1 VDTIRAGSWRYVARQ
16 WQPLLIA
23 LLCSAGVTAITG
35 FTAYLLERVI
45 QSMEFKD
52 PAQLN
57 RISLA
62 VVGVFALKWFFSY
75 GQVYY
80 LALAAQ
86 RLTARLREDVFA
98 HMQRLPLSFFQSRQV
113 GTLQSVLAN
122 DVPILQSAVLLVRD
136 VLDAP
141 LRIIAFLVYIF
152 YLNWRLALLACLF
165 LPGIAL
171 IIQRLGRQ
179 IHRITHQTQGSL
191 ADITALVQEA
201 LSGVRVIK
209 SFAMEDRAIER
220 FAQRNRQVLH
230 HSLKGER
237 RRARL
242 RPTVEFIGAVSIALV
257 LWFGGHQVASGQ
269 MTTGQLMSFL
279 FLLHQIAQAAN
290 GIGALMLTRKQVRA
304 AAERIFREVLDVEP
318 EVYDPPDAIELPRLQ
333 GHIEF
338 RNVSFWYPSEL
349 RAASHSTDGARGGEP
364 ALRNVSFTIAP
375 GEVVALVGHS
385 GAGKST
391 LVDLLL
397 RFYTPQQGSI
407 SIDGYALN
415 RVRLE
420 SLRQQIGVV
429 PQQTVLFVGTV
440 AENIAYGKPDATPEE
455 IEAAARAAHAHEFI
469 ERLPEGYQTLIGDRG
484 VRLSGGE
491 SQRIAI
497 ARALLR
503 DPRILILDEAT
514 AALDPLSERM
524 IQRVIEE
531 GRGKR
536 TTLIIAHRWST
547 VQCADRVLVLHRG
560 ELIEQGT
567 HAELLARNGYYARL
581 YQAAMLEPSLTHGV

>member
-1 VDTIRAGSWRYVARQ
+1 MDGVERRFWRYVAGQ
-16 WQPLLIA
+16 WRPMLIA
-23 LLCSAGVTAITG
+23 LLCSVGVTAITG

-52 PAQLN
+52 ARQLN
-57 RISLA
+57 LISLT

-75 GQVYY
+75 GSVYY

-86 RLTARLREDVFA
+86 RMMARLREDLFA
-98 HMQRLPLSFFQSRQV
+98 HLQRLPLSFFQSRQV
-113 GTLQSVLAN
+113 GALQSILAN
-122 DVPILQSAVLLVRD
+122 DVPLLQNAVLLVRD

-141 LRIIAFLVYIF
+141 LRIVAFLVYIF
-152 YLNWRLALLACLF
+152 YLNWRLALLACLC
-165 LPGIAL
+165 LPAIAL
-171 IIQRLGRQ
+171 LIQRLGKQ
-179 IHRITHQTQGSL
+179 MHRITHQTQGALS
-191 ADITALVQEA
+191 DITALVQEA
-201 LSGVRVIK
+201 LAGVRVIK
-209 SFAMEDRAIER
+209 TFAMEDRAIER
-220 FAQRNRQVLH
+220 FVQRNRQVLH

-269 MTTGQLMSFL
+269 MSTGQLMSFL

-290 GIGALMLTRKQVRA
+290 GIGSIMLTRKQLRA

-318 EVYDPPDAIELPRLQ
+318 EAYDTPDAIALPPLKGR
-333 GHIEF
+333 IEF
-338 RNVSFWYPSEL
+338 EDVSFRYP
-349 RAASHSTDGARGGEP
+349 TGEQ
-364 ALRNVSFTIAP
+364 ALRHVSFAIEP

-397 RFYTPQQGSI
+397 RFYTPQEGTI
-407 SIDGYALN
+407 RIDGYDLN
-415 RVRLE
+415 RVQLE

-440 AENIAYGKPDATPEE
+440 AENIAYGKPDASLAE

-469 ERLPEGYQTLIGDRG
+469 ERLPEGYQTLIGDKG

-503 DPRILILDEAT
+503 NPRILILDEAT
-514 AALDPLSERM
+514 AALDPVSERM
-524 IQRVIEE
+524 IQQVIEE
-531 GRGKR
+531 GRGER
-536 TTLIIAHRWST
+536 TTLIIAHRWTT

-560 ELIEQGT
+560 ELVEQGT

-581 YQAAMLEPSLTHGV
+581 YHAARLEEPATKSGPTR

>member
-1 VDTIRAGSWRYVARQ
+1 MARQ
-16 WQPLLIA
+16 WQPLLVA

-35 FTAYLLERVI
+35 LTAYLLERVI

-57 RISLA
+57 VISLV

-113 GTLQSVLAN
+113 GALQSILAN
-122 DVPILQSAVLLVRD
+122 DVPILQGAVLLVRD

-141 LRIIAFLVYIF
+141 LRILAFLIYIF

-165 LPGIAL
+165 LPAIAL
-171 IIQRLGRQ
+171 LIQRLGRQ

-209 SFAMEDRAIER
+209 SFAMEDREIER
-220 FAQRNRQVLH
+220 FAQRNRQVLY

-242 RPTVEFIGAVSIALV
+242 RPTVEFIGAISIALV
-257 LWFGGHQVASGQ
+257 LWFGGHQVASGK
-269 MTTGQLMSFL
+269 MSTGQLMSFL

-290 GIGALMLTRKQVRA
+290 GIGSLMLTRKQVRA

-318 EVYDPPDAIELPRLQ
+318 EVYDAPDAVELPRLQ
-333 GHIEF
+333 GLIEF
-338 RNVSFWYPSEL
+338 RNVSFRYP
-349 RAASHSTDGARGGEP
+349 TGEQ

-397 RFYTPQQGSI
+397 RFYAPQQSTI
-407 SIDGYALN
+407 HIDGYELSC
-415 RVRLE
+415 VRLE

-440 AENIAYGKPDATPEE
+440 AENIAYGKPDATQEE

-469 ERLPEGYQTLIGDRG
+469 ERLPNGYQTLIGDRG

-503 DPRILILDEAT
+503 NPRILILDEAT
-514 AALDPLSERM
+514 AALDPISERM

-567 HAELLARNGYYARL
+567 HAELLARTGYHARL
-581 YQAAMLEPSLTHGV
+581 YQAALLKPSLTRGI